1 MSKEIRELL
10 KRFNP
15 EEWEKVS
22 EWRETATGRAYRGGE
37 SVQEILKHKKTGVV
51 VIRHKIIRE
60 GKVQHYHFKPA
71 SPEVVA
77 QYGK

>member
-10 KRFNP
+10 KRFDP

-22 EWRETATGRAYRGGE
+22 ERREPATGKAYRGGE
-37 SVQEILKHKKTGVV
+37 SVQEILRHKNLGIII
-51 VIRHKIIRE
+51 IRHKIIRE

-71 SPEVVA
+71 SPEVVE